1 MKKLT
6 LLAAL
11 VGITILSSSFAPS
24 PVPPAKKLL
33 AFPVAGKKSNIG
45 SFWGASRDGG
55 RRKHQ
60 GIDIFAKKGTAVV
73 AITDG
78 VIIESGDTPIGG
90 KVLWLKSATHGWTAY
105 YAHLDKKAVKEG
117 QYVRK
122 GQVLGTVGNTGN
134 ARYTPAHLHFGI
146 YKSSGPINPLPY
158 VKNAPKVLLKQA
170 PVKRKVSSAKKAV
183 RKRRA

>member
-6 LLAAL
+6 LLSVL
-11 VGITILSSSFAPS
+11 VGIAILSSSFVVS

-55 RRKHQ
+55 RRKHK
-60 GIDIFAKKGTAVV
+60 GIDIFASKGTPVV

-78 VIIESGDTPIGG
+78 VIVERGNTPIGG
-90 KVLWLKSATHGWTAY
+90 KVLWLKSSTHGWTAY
-105 YAHLDKKAVKEG
+105 YAHLDKQSVKEG

-122 GQVLGTVGNTGN
+122 GQVIGTVGKTGN

-146 YKSSGPINPLPY
+146 YRERGPINPLPY
-158 VKNAPKVLLKQA
+158 VKNAPKVLLKKA
-170 PVKRKVSSAKKAV
+170 TAKRKTTVAKKSV

>member
-6 LLAAL
+6 LLCVL
-11 VGITILSSSFAPS
+11 VGIAILSSSYVVS
-24 PVPPAKKLL
+24 PVPPAKRML

-60 GIDIFAKKGTAVV
+60 GIDIFARKGTPVV
-73 AITDG
+73 AISDG
-78 VIIESGDTPIGG
+78 VIIESGNTPIGG
-90 KVLWLKSATHGWTAY
+90 KVLWLKSSSHGWTAY

-146 YKSSGPINPLPY
+146 YKDSGPINPLPY

-170 PVKRKVSSAKKAV
+170 TVKRKTSVAKKSA
-183 RKRRA
+183 RKRKK

>member
-6 LLAAL
+6 LLSVL
-11 VGITILSSSFAPS
+11 FGITLLSSSFVAS
-24 PVPPAKKLL
+24 PVPAVKKLL

-55 RRKHQ
+55 RRRHE
-60 GIDIFAKKGTAVV
+60 GIDIFARKGTAVV

-78 VIIESGDTPIGG
+78 VIVESGDTPIGG
-90 KVLWLKSATHGWTAY
+90 KVLWLKSSTHGWTAY
-105 YAHLDKKAVKEG
+105 YAHLDKKSVKEG

-134 ARYTPAHLHFGI
+134 AKYTPAHLHFGI
-146 YKSSGPINPLPY
+146 YTASGPTNPLPY
-158 VKNAPKVLLKQA
+158 VKNAPKVLLKQKS
-170 PVKRKVSSAKKAV
+170 VKRKSSVTKKSG